1 MSSSSTLYRKYRP
14 QTFADVVGQK
24 HIVTTLTNALKLGRV
39 GQSYLFTGPR
49 GTGKTTLARLFAKAV
64 NCSHREGNEPCN
76 TCEHCLLMNDNRS
89 LDVIEIDAASNNGVD
104 NIRELKETVNLPP
117 TLGSHK
123 IYIIDE
129 VHMLSPGAFNALLKT
144 LEEPPMHV
152 IFILATTALH
162 KVPDTIVSRC
172 QRFDLSRFPVKSILG
187 KLEKIAKAEGL
198 IIETGALEMIAL
210 TAEGGMRD
218 AESLLM
224 QILSLEDSPIT
235 EEKVIEVLGTTKK
248 DNIVTLLRFI
258 KNNELY
264 PSLSFVTKLSLDGTD
279 LSIFCGVF
287 LHYLRDLLL
296 VSANKERGIEE
307 LDSFTEEQKLD
318 MQELASVF
326 SPDDI
331 IQMLEYIQIAQIGS
345 KSSVIPELP
354 LQIALVKII
363 SHRSPSSDTKEYIP
377 SAPMKE
383 VKPIIEV
390 AQKTKKEQDS
400 SMPLSNTQRSSEK
413 MCQETYTSSE
423 SIAVADTS
431 NEEETTKVNISLHT
445 ITDVWSD
452 LLSMAKRLNA
462 SLNLALSTAHPVE
475 VRGNVVTIA
484 VKYPFH
490 KERLDER
497 ANQLTLATA
506 FDTIL
511 KSKMKIKIIV
521 EGTPTEEKKET
532 EKRNPLINQAM
543 EMLGGKMISTENS

>member
-1 MSSSSTLYRKYRP
+1 MSTSTTLYRKYRP

-24 HIVTTLTNALKLGRV
+24 HIVTTLTNALALGRV
-39 GQSYLFTGPR
+39 GQAYLFTGPR

-64 NCSHREGNEPCN
+64 NCSQRKGSEPCN
-76 TCEHCLLMNDNRS
+76 TCEHCLLMTDGRS

-104 NIRELKETVNLPP
+104 NIRELKETVALPP

-129 VHMLSPGAFNALLKT
+129 VHMLSTGAFNALLKT
-144 LEEPPMHV
+144 LEEPPLHV

-172 QRFDLSRFPVKSILG
+172 PRFDLSRFPVKSIIG
-187 KLEKIAKAEGL
+187 KLEKIAKAEKL
-198 IIETGALEMIAL
+198 KIDAGALEMIAL

-224 QILSLEDSPIT
+224 QIISLEASPIT

-248 DNIVTLLRFI
+248 DNIVTLLRLI
-258 KNNELY
+258 GESELY
-264 PSLSFVTKLSLDGTD
+264 PSLNFVTKLSLDGTD

-296 VSANKERGIEE
+296 VSANIERGLEDI
-307 LDSFTEEQKLD
+307 DSFTEEQKND
-318 MQELASVF
+318 MRTLAHMF
-326 SPDDI
+326 SPDDVVR
-331 IQMLEYIQIAQIGS
+331 MLEYIQIAQIGS
-345 KSSVIPELP
+345 KVSVIPELP

-363 SHRSPSSDTKEYIP
+363 SQNAPVTHAQGEKKSVPTSQKETPSVQES
-377 SAPMKE
+377 
-383 VKPIIEV
+383 
-390 AQKTKKEQDS
+390 TKKEA
-400 SMPLSNTQRSSEK
+400 PKEATLSVSLPKPKEEQISLHHTEVPNKT
-413 MCQETYTSSE
+413 
-423 SIAVADTS
+423 I
-431 NEEETTKVNISLHT
+431 EETESNISLST
-445 ITDVWSD
+445 IVSEWNAILNT
-452 LLSMAKRLNA
+452 AKKLNA
-462 SLNLALSTAHPVE
+462 SLSLALSTAHPVQST
-475 VRGNVVTIA
+475 NNIITIA

-490 KERLDER
+490 KERLDEK

-521 EGTPTEEKKET
+521 EGVSFTENKTETVEK
-532 EKRNPLINQAM
+532 NPLIDQAM
-543 EMLGGKMISTENS
+543 EMLGGKFVSTENG

>member
-1 MSSSSTLYRKYRP
+1 MSTSTTLYRKYRP

-24 HIVTTLTNALKLGRV
+24 HIVTTLTNALALGRV
-39 GQSYLFTGPR
+39 GQAYLFTGPR

-64 NCSHREGNEPCN
+64 NCSQRKGSEPCN
-76 TCEHCLLMNDNRS
+76 TCEHCLLMTDGRS

-104 NIRELKETVNLPP
+104 NIRELKETVALPP

-129 VHMLSPGAFNALLKT
+129 VHMLSTGAFNALLKT
-144 LEEPPMHV
+144 LEEPPLHV

-172 QRFDLSRFPVKSILG
+172 QRFDLSRFPVKSIIG
-187 KLEKIAKAEGL
+187 KLEKIAKAEKL
-198 IIETGALEMIAL
+198 KIDAGALEMIAL

-224 QILSLEDSPIT
+224 QIISLEASPIT

-248 DNIVTLLRFI
+248 DNIVTLLRLI
-258 KNNELY
+258 GESELY
-264 PSLSFVTKLSLDGTD
+264 PSLNFVTKLSLDGTD

-296 VSANKERGIEE
+296 VSANIERGLEDI
-307 LDSFTEEQKLD
+307 DSFTEEQKND
-318 MQELASVF
+318 MRTLAHMF
-326 SPDDI
+326 SPDDVVR
-331 IQMLEYIQIAQIGS
+331 MLEYIQIAQIGS
-345 KSSVIPELP
+345 KVSVIPELP

-363 SHRSPSSDTKEYIP
+363 SQNAPVTHAQGEKKSVPTSQKETPSVQES
-377 SAPMKE
+377 
-383 VKPIIEV
+383 
-390 AQKTKKEQDS
+390 TKKEA
-400 SMPLSNTQRSSEK
+400 PKEATLSVSLPKPKEEQISLHHTEVPNKT
-413 MCQETYTSSE
+413 
-423 SIAVADTS
+423 I
-431 NEEETTKVNISLHT
+431 EETESNISLST
-445 ITDVWSD
+445 IVSEWNAILNT
-452 LLSMAKRLNA
+452 AKKLNA
-462 SLNLALSTAHPVE
+462 SLSLALSTTHPVQST
-475 VRGNVVTIA
+475 NNIITIA

-490 KERLDER
+490 KERLDEK

-521 EGTPTEEKKET
+521 EGVSFTENKTETVEK
-532 EKRNPLINQAM
+532 NPLIDQAM
-543 EMLGGKMISTENS
+543 EMLGGKFVSTENG